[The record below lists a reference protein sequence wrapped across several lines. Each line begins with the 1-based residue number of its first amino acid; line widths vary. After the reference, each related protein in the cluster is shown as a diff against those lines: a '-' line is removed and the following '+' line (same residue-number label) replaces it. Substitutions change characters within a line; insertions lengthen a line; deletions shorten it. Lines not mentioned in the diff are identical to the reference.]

1 MLTHNLHVNVSADGG
16 VIHRRSF
23 LRHVAVG
30 SAAVA
35 GSLSWMDAV
44 RAEAA
49 QLRRKGLACILLFQ
63 RGAPSQFETWDPKPG
78 APTGGPTQAIKT
90 SVPGIEI
97 AEGWENVARQA
108 RHLAFIRSMTSR
120 EGNHER
126 AQYFLHTGYVPSG
139 SVKYPGVGSIV
150 ASELCDPTFDLPHY
164 VAVGGNAR
172 YSASYLG
179 TAFNPFLVNDPN
191 RMPFDVELPPGVDA
205 DRLQRRLTLMDKL
218 QNDFARAGGEV
229 RVNEQSA
236 LLKSAAQM
244 VLSPRLK
251 AFDLSEEPES
261 IRTRYG
267 QNNFGQGCLLAR
279 RLVEG
284 GVTFVEVNQ
293 NGWDTHEDNF
303 NRVKRL
309 AGVNDPAFATLLA
322 DLHDRGRLDKTLV
335 IWMGEFG
342 RTPVINPRTG
352 RDHYPRCF
360 SVALAGAGIKGGQV
374 IGASDKEGRTVAD
387 RPVTV
392 QDLFCT
398 IYRALDIDPRK
409 ELHSQEGRPI
419 KLVDGGKP
427 IGELFS

>member
-1 MLTHNLHVNVSADGG
+1 MFTHNLQLSVTPDGG
-16 VIHRRSF
+16 VIHRRTF

-30 SAAVA
+30 TA
-35 GSLSWMDAV
+35 GLGALSWMDRV

-78 APTGGPTQAIKT
+78 TETGGPTKAIKT
-90 SVPGIEI
+90 AVPGIEI
-97 AEGWENVARQA
+97 AEGWERTAQQA

-139 SVKYPGVGSIV
+139 SVKYPGIGSIV
-150 ASELCDPTFDLPHY
+150 ASELSDPTFDLPHY
-164 VAVGGNAR
+164 IAIGGGAQ

-191 RMPFDVELPPGVDA
+191 RMPFNVELPPGVDGA
-205 DRLQRRLTLMDKL
+205 RLERRLELMNKL
-218 QNDFARAGGEV
+218 QKDFAQAGGEA
-229 RVNEQSA
+229 RVNEQTA

-251 AFDLSEEPES
+251 AFDLSQEKDAV
-261 IRTRYG
+261 RDRYG
-267 QNNFGQGCLLAR
+267 RSNVGQACLLAR
-279 RLVEG
+279 RLIDE
-284 GVTFVEVNQ
+284 GVTFVEVTSGN
-293 NGWDTHEDNF
+293 WDTHDDNF

-309 AGVNDPAFATLLA
+309 ASEHDPAFAALIA

-342 RTPVINPRTG
+342 RTPNINQRTG

-360 SVALAGAGIKGGQV
+360 SVVLAGAGIKGGQV
-374 IGASDKEGRTVAD
+374 VGSSSKDGRDPAQ

-409 ELHSQEGRPI
+409 EHHSQEGRPI
-419 KLVDGGKP
+419 KLVDGGKAVE
-427 IGELFS
+427 ELFG